1 MKIFYRIF
9 FLIFFLTQNSFAL
22 STENRLTDPAL
33 EARAMN
39 LFLIVKCMVCNGQV
53 IENSDTK
60 FAHDLRQYIRQK
72 IIDGLSDEEIKIIL
86 AEKFG
91 DDILMEP
98 KTIDFL
104 IITLFSVISSSL
116 MFFWFFKNKKAP
128 KKAIN

>member
-1 MKIFYRIF
+1 MRIFYKTL
-9 FLIFFLTQNSFAL
+9 FLLFLFTQNSLAL

-72 IIDGLSDEEIKIIL
+72 ITDGLSDEEIKSNLI
-86 AEKFG
+86 EKFG
-91 DDILMEP
+91 DEILMEP
-98 KTIDFL
+98 QNSHFM
-104 IITLFSVISSSL
+104 IITLTAIIFTSL
-116 MFFWFFKNKKAP
+116 IFFWFFKLKKT
-128 KKAIN
+128 

>member
-1 MKIFYRIF
+1 MKIFYKTL
-9 FLIFFLTQNSFAL
+9 FLLFLFTQNSLAL

-72 IIDGLSDEEIKIIL
+72 ITDDLSDEEIKSNLI
-86 AEKFG
+86 EKFG
-91 DDILMEP
+91 DEILMVP
-98 KTIDFL
+98 QNSHFM
-104 IITLFSVISSSL
+104 IITLTAIIFTSL
-116 MFFWFFKNKKAP
+116 IFFWFFKLKKT
-128 KKAIN
+128 

>member
-72 IIDGLSDEEIKIIL
+72 ITAGLSDEEIKNDLINQ
-86 AEKFG
+86 FG
-91 DDILMEP
+91 DEIIMQP
-98 KTIDFL
+98 KSTHFIL
-104 IITLFSVISSSL
+104 IIVLAIIICTIIFYI
-116 MFFWFFKNKKAP
+116 FFVTNLKSKFY
-128 KKAIN
+128 

>member
-1 MKIFYRIF
+1 MKIFYKAL
-9 FLIFFLTQNSFAL
+9 FLLFLFTQNSLAL

-72 IIDGLSDEEIKIIL
+72 ITDGLSDEEIKSNLI
-86 AEKFG
+86 EKFG
-91 DDILMEP
+91 DEILMEP
-98 KTIDFL
+98 QNSHFM
-104 IITLFSVISSSL
+104 IITLTAIIFTSL
-116 MFFWFFKNKKAP
+116 IFFWFFKLKKTA
-128 KKAIN
+128 

>member
-1 MKIFYRIF
+1 MKIFYKAL
-9 FLIFFLTQNSFAL
+9 FLLFLFTQNSLAL

-72 IIDGLSDEEIKIIL
+72 ITDGLSDEEIKSNLI
-86 AEKFG
+86 EKFG
-91 DDILMEP
+91 DEILMVP
-98 KTIDFL
+98 QNSHFM
-104 IITLFSVISSSL
+104 IITLTAIIFTSL
-116 MFFWFFKNKKAP
+116 IFFWFFKLKKTA
-128 KKAIN
+128 KKL

>member
-22 STENRLTDPAL
+22 STESRLTDPRL

-72 IIDGLSDEEIKIIL
+72 IIVGLSDEEIKNDL

-98 KTIDFL
+98 KTTDFL
-104 IITLFSVISSSL
+104 IITLFSVITSSL
-116 MFFWFFKNKKAP
+116 MFFWFFKNKKTP
-128 KKAIN
+128 KKALN

>member
-9 FLIFFLTQNSFAL
+9 FLIFFFIQNSFAL

-72 IIDGLSDEEIKIIL
+72 IIVGLSDEEIKNDLINQ
-86 AEKFG
+86 FG
-91 DDILMEP
+91 DEIIMQP
-98 KTIDFL
+98 KSTHFIL
-104 IITLFSVISSSL
+104 IIVLAIIICTIIFYI
-116 MFFWFFKNKKAP
+116 FFVTNLKSKFY
-128 KKAIN
+128 

>member
-1 MKIFYRIF
+1 MKIFYKAL
-9 FLIFFLTQNSFAL
+9 FLLFLFTQNSLAL

-72 IIDGLSDEEIKIIL
+72 ITDCLS
-86 AEKFG
+86 
-91 DDILMEP
+91 
-98 KTIDFL
+98 
-104 IITLFSVISSSL
+104 
-116 MFFWFFKNKKAP
+116 
-128 KKAIN
+128 

>member
-1 MKIFYRIF
+1 MKIFYKTL
-9 FLIFFLTQNSFAL
+9 FLLFLFTQNSLAL

-72 IIDGLSDEEIKIIL
+72 ITDGLSDEEIKSNLI
-86 AEKFG
+86 EKFG
-91 DDILMEP
+91 DEILMEP
-98 KTIDFL
+98 QNSHFM
-104 IITLFSVISSSL
+104 IITLTAIIFTSL
-116 MFFWFFKNKKAP
+116 IFFWFFKLKKT
-128 KKAIN
+128 